1 MAEER
6 QDSSPLDSTAN
17 VAMQTAKTAKQAKQ
31 IADGVKSAKNAA
43 KGAQAASSI
52 ATASSGGVAGSTIGT
67 AVGMTKTEIASSYY
81 SSLYNYHRSYSQNF
95 Y

>member
-17 VAMQTAKTAKQAKQ
+17 VAMQTAKKTAKQAKQ

-52 ATASSGGVAGSTIGT
+52 ATASSGRCCG
-67 AVGMTKTEIASSYY
+67 KYDRNSSCRP
-81 SSLYNYHRSYSQNF
+81 SWNSYWFPGNK
-95 Y
+95 

>member
-43 KGAQAASSI
+43 KGAQA
-52 ATASSGGVAGSTIGT
+52 
-67 AVGMTKTEIASSYY
+67 
-81 SSLYNYHRSYSQNF
+81 LPR
-95 Y
+95 